1 MSDRIEAVAQLL
13 AKEIYNAEFAGK
25 ERGRFIVDRQ
35 QLKGLLGTPRLRD
48 TALSALTDEC
58 LDWGLVLIDMD
69 DKIGF
74 AEAAYVEK
82 WRKLPDRL
90 FAEYVSELDADE
102 DDDDEE
108 DEDGKDE

>member
-1 MSDRIEAVAQLL
+1 MSDRIPVVAELL
-13 AKEIYNAEFAGK
+13 AREIYNAEFAGK

-35 QLKGLLGTPRLRD
+35 QLKGLLGVPRLRD

-74 AEAAYVEK
+74 AEASYVEK

-90 FAEYVSELDADE
+90 LTEYVSELDADE
-102 DDDDEE
+102 DDEE
-108 DEDGKDE
+108 DEEADKDE